1 MPERFQ
7 ASAAEQKS
15 AIWQCGE
22 AQREATASRAGRG
35 CSARAV
41 VIFSWRFSEVS
52 RRMMNNIIVA
62 AYLGTAIHVLDNLT
76 AESMPVRKRLLDM
89 RWTLISLI

>member
-22 AQREATASRAGRG
+22 AQRESDREPSWPGLLGPGSRH
-35 CSARAV
+35 
-41 VIFSWRFSEVS
+41 FQ
-52 RRMMNNIIVA
+52 
-62 AYLGTAIHVLDNLT
+62 LAI
-76 AESMPVRKRLLDM
+76 
-89 RWTLISLI
+89 